1 METGVSLCKRWQL
14 RKAVKLPAFD
24 WPRRAERLS
33 WGMGDDDLADR
44 DERAPASRRTGK
56 PTINDVARLA
66 GVSKKTV
73 SRVINRSPL
82 LNEETREKVL
92 KVIGELGYVPNPQ
105 ARALALRRNFLV
117 GLIHD
122 NPNAQMVLNVQQ
134 GILEALQGTEFELVV
149 RPVDRRSSMMLDDVR
164 DFLERQRL
172 FGVVLLPP
180 ISENDA
186 LARLCEE
193 VGCRYARMGSAEL
206 DDADHMVASNDR
218 DAVREAT
225 AFLIGEGHQLIGLV
239 EGPHGFRSAA
249 ERRLGFEDALAAAGI
264 KLPRSL
270 IADGNYTFE
279 SGITAANK
287 LLDLTPRPT
296 AIFASND
303 EMAAGVVHA
312 ARQRG
317 ISVPEDLSVI
327 GFDDTAIAAH
337 IWPPL
342 TTVRWPIISM
352 ARSAALKLVG
362 DVIEQDGEEAERSMF
377 LSTLVHRA
385 SVAPPPA

>member
-1 METGVSLCKRWQL
+1 MQE
-14 RKAVKLPAFD
+14 P
-24 WPRRAERLS
+24 
-33 WGMGDDDLADR
+33 
-44 DERAPASRRTGK
+44 SRGGK

-73 SRVINRSPL
+73 SRVINHSPL
-82 LNEETREKVL
+82 LNKETRQRVET
-92 KVIGELGYVPNPQ
+92 VIKELGYVPNPQ
-105 ARALALRRNFLV
+105 ARGLALRRNSLV

-134 GILEALQGTEFELVV
+134 GILEALHDTEFGLVV
-149 RPVDRRSSMMLDDVR
+149 RPVDRNSPLMLDDIR
-164 DFLERQRL
+164 NFLDRQRL

-193 VGCRYARMGSAEL
+193 LDVRYARMGSAEL
-206 DDADHMVASNDR
+206 DDPDHMVASNDR
-218 DAVREAT
+218 QAVRDA
-225 AFLIGEGHQLIGLV
+225 ASYLIEQGHRIIGLIQ
-239 EGPHGFRSAA
+239 GPHGFRSAA
-249 ERRLGFEDALAAAGI
+249 ERRLGFEDALADAKI
-264 KLPRSL
+264 KLPRSHV
-270 IADGNYTFE
+270 AEGNYTFE
-279 SGITAANK
+279 SGIEAANR
-287 LLDLTPRPT
+287 LLDLSPRPT

-303 EMAAGVVHA
+303 EMAAGVVHV

-342 TTVRWPIISM
+342 TTVRWPIMSM

-362 DVIEQDGEEAERSMF
+362 DVVDPDKEVDEPSMF
-377 LSTLVHRA
+377 LSTLIRRG
-385 SVAPPPA
+385 SVTPPKT